1 MKEGVIQNFS
11 CWRQKQA
18 KNPSQNIWYLFIKLS
33 EEGLYN
39 WFLSIFY
46 VKTKF
51 LFLEW
56 NLVLGWSCYKTNSY
70 KKIIASLLLMLSSV
84 ITQYIERKAFGPI
97 INKQM
102 IEVPQHTRTPTH
114 THAHMHL
121 LHKTFLHRKEKF
133 AYAWVILT
141 CYFFFWRSM

>member
-1 MKEGVIQNFS
+1 
-11 CWRQKQA
+11 
-18 KNPSQNIWYLFIKLS
+18 
-33 EEGLYN
+33 
-39 WFLSIFY
+39 
-46 VKTKF
+46 
-51 LFLEW
+51 
-56 NLVLGWSCYKTNSY
+56 
-70 KKIIASLLLMLSSV
+70 MLSSV

-102 IEVPQHTRTPTH
+102 TEVPQHTRTPTH

-141 CYFFFWRSM
+141 CYFFLKKYVRVKGLTL